1 MPPQTIRNAGQ
12 DLRSRIQTKS
22 LLEVLVVG
30 SPTMRLRR
38 NHGAERRSPRRNP
51 DKSIRWSGRFA
62 RAPFPARPGHR
73 PPPAPETTT
82 TSDHRA
88 DHRKGEDK
96 RRGTTHSPLVPGR
109 AHTGRPQNCPYGV
122 SARDVTEEGDGRHGV
137 DDGEHVVELEWALA
151 RPVVRLVHVPQG
163 GVP

>member
-73 PPPAPETTT
+73 PPPAP
-82 TSDHRA
+82 
-88 DHRKGEDK
+88 
-96 RRGTTHSPLVPGR
+96 LVPGR